1 MTLFLLSDGFPEC
14 NMLLY
19 GVGGKKGGK
28 KGSVNGKKD
37 EESDIFKLVKMI
49 MQRNFDPVSSTLLQ
63 EVISKVSALCQ
74 HSCSA
79 NYHGQLS
86 LLLHHQERWMR
97 R

>member
-1 MTLFLLSDGFPEC
+1 M
-14 NMLLY
+14 LY
-19 GVGGKKGGK
+19 GAGGKKGGK

-49 MQRNFDPVSSTLLQ
+49 MQRNFDPVSSALLQ
-63 EVISKVSALCQ
+63 EVISNISALCQ

-79 NYHGQLS
+79 NDHGQLI